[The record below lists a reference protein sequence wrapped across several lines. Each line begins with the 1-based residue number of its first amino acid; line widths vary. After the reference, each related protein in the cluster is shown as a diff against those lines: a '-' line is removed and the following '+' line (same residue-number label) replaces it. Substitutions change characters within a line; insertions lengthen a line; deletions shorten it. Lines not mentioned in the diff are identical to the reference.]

1 MLFSKM
7 EIHSR
12 RLRIATNE
20 GKENGKRDKKN
31 KSYVV

>member
-20 GKENGKRDKKN
+20 GKENGKRDKK
-31 KSYVV
+31 K